1 LTPAP
6 RSCFNQTAVS
16 SRGFL
21 INAAAFVIVVAGL
34 RAAGSIAVLL
44 LVSAFFAMISAPAV
58 LWLKKQRVPSIVA
71 VLLVVATMIGI
82 FTVLGIVLGASINSF
97 VRATPAYR
105 QRLDAGMGQIVEW
118 ARQVGVDELAVRQ
131 LRSIEPGAIMGIL
144 GNVFGALGGLLGNSL
159 LILLIVLFALF
170 EVSSFPIKLRAAFGG
185 SEKPVERFREI
196 TGNVVHYLA
205 LKSLISLFTGLGVG
219 IWVAVVGLDF
229 PVLWGLLAFI
239 LNFIPNFGSLMAAI
253 PAVMLALVQLGP
265 RAAGIVIL
273 GYVVVNFVMANLIEP
288 RVMGVGLGLSTL
300 VVFLS
305 LLAWSWILGT
315 VGMFLAVPL
324 TVALRI
330 VLESNPHTHWI
341 AVLMGPAREAARETS

>member
-1 LTPAP
+1 M
-6 RSCFNQTAVS
+6 N
-16 SRGFL
+16 SRGIL
-21 INAAAFVIVVAGL
+21 INLAAFVVVVAGL

-44 LVSAFFAMISAPAV
+44 LVSAFIAMVSAPAV
-58 LWLKKQRVPSIVA
+58 FWLTRRKVPSVLA
-71 VLLVVATMIGI
+71 VLLVVAAIIGV
-82 FTVLGIVLGASINSF
+82 FTVLGIVLGASINNF
-97 VRATPAYR
+97 VRAVPAYR
-105 QRLDAGMGQIVEW
+105 QRLDAGMGQVIEW
-118 ARQVGVDELAVRQ
+118 ARQAGVDELAVRQ

-144 GNVFGALGGLLGNSL
+144 GNAFAAIGGLLGNSL

-170 EVSSFPIKLRAAFGG
+170 EVSSFPVKLRAAFGG
-185 SEKPVERFREI
+185 SERPVERFREI

-205 LKSLISLFTGLGVG
+205 LKSLISLFTGIGVG
-219 IWVAVVGLDF
+219 IWVAVAGLDF

-239 LNFIPNFGSLMAAI
+239 LNFIPNLGSLMAAI
-253 PAVMLALVQLGP
+253 PAVLLALVQLGP
-265 RAAGIVIL
+265 RAAGIVAL
-273 GYVVVNFVMANLIEP
+273 GYVLVNFVMANLIEP

-330 VLESNPHTHWI
+330 VLESSPHTHWI
-341 AVLMGPAREAARETS
+341 AVLMGPAREAAKEGA